1 MLRFPIDDD
10 TELRLL
16 EERHADELFALVDR
30 NRAYLREWLP
40 WLDATAMVE
49 DERSFVRTSL
59 EGFAAGTTIEF
70 AIWHRGR
77 ISGGIG
83 LHFIDEVNRS
93 GEIGYWVSEDL
104 QGRGL
109 VTRACGA
116 VQDHAFG
123 NLGLNRV
130 VMRVDV
136 GNIRSRAIP
145 ERLGFTQEGV
155 TRQSDWLYTR
165 FRDMVLYSILAGEW
179 KRSNGGVTSG

>member
-1 MLRFPIDDD
+1 M
-10 TELRLL
+10 
-16 EERHADELFALVDR
+16 
-30 NRAYLREWLP
+30 
-40 WLDATAMVE
+40 
-49 DERSFVRTSL
+49 
-59 EGFAAGTTIEF
+59 
-70 AIWHRGR
+70 
-77 ISGGIG
+77 
-83 LHFIDEVNRS
+83 
-93 GEIGYWVSEDL
+93 
-104 QGRGL
+104 
-109 VTRACGA
+109 
-116 VQDHAFG
+116 QDHAFG

>member
-40 WLDATAMVE
+40 WLDATATVD

-77 ISGGIG
+77 IS
-83 LHFIDEVNRS
+83 EAS
-93 GEIGYWVSEDL
+93 AS
-104 QGRGL
+104 
-109 VTRACGA
+109 
-116 VQDHAFG
+116 
-123 NLGLNRV
+123 
-130 VMRVDV
+130 
-136 GNIRSRAIP
+136 
-145 ERLGFTQEGV
+145 
-155 TRQSDWLYTR
+155 
-165 FRDMVLYSILAGEW
+165 
-179 KRSNGGVTSG
+179 TSSMK